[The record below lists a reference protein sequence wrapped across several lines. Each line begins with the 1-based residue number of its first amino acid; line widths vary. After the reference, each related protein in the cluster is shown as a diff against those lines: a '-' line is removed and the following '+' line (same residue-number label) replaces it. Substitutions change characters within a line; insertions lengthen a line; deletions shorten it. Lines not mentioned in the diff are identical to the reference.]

1 MSGHTLTVQET
12 ASYLRTLDDVLLLT
26 HVRPDGDTVGSAA
39 ALCRA
44 LRDMGKTAY
53 LLPNP
58 EITATYEPYA
68 APYWAPEGFAP
79 AHVVSV
85 DIAALNLLPDNAA
98 VYAPRIELAIDHHGS
113 HGFFAARTC
122 LDADAAA
129 CGEIVHDIIS
139 LLTAVTPDIALPLY
153 VAIATDTGCFVY
165 SNTTARTHRIA
176 AALLDTGIDAA
187 PVNKA
192 LFRTKSRT
200 RLAMESRMTADMT
213 LFDHDRVVVMT
224 IPLSLRQELH
234 ATEADIEELSSLA
247 ALVEGSDCGVTLREL
262 RPGVVKIS
270 LRTGPRVDASA
281 ICQRLGGGG
290 HKAAAGATV
299 NGTMDEV
306 RAAVL
311 RSYQEVVG

>member
-1 MSGHTLTVQET
+1 MSGHALTVQET

-129 CGEIVHDIIS
+129 CGEIVHDIIA

-281 ICQRLGGGG
+281 VCQRLGGGG

>member
-12 ASYLRTLDDVLLLT
+12 APYLRTLDDVLLLT

-129 CGEIVHDIIS
+129 CGEIVHDIIA

-281 ICQRLGGGG
+281 VCQRLGGGG